1 MSDLGSGDSAED
13 FADAFVHFVRAF
25 GLLDADRT
33 PCGAAM
39 STAEAHAVTT
49 LRAGRMPQRVLG
61 ERLHLTKSTT
71 SRLVDQLRARG
82 WVDRVADP
90 GDGRVQLVGLTDQGE
105 RVAADVS
112 RRRAE
117 RLTELLDRVPKA
129 QRRTVIRTLHLL
141 EEASHDLDHPTGT

>member
-1 MSDLGSGDSAED
+1 MSDLASGNSAED
-13 FADAFVHFVRAF
+13 FAEAFVRFVRSF

-33 PCGAAM
+33 PCGAPM

-49 LRAGRMPQRVLG
+49 LRAGRVPQRELG

-71 SRLVDQLRARG
+71 SRLVDQLTGRG
-82 WVDRVADP
+82 WVDRVSDP
-90 GDGRVQLVGLTDQGE
+90 GDGRVQLVGLTDQGA

-117 RLTELLDRVPKA
+117 RLTELLDRVPRA
-129 QRRTVIRTLHLL
+129 ERHTVIRTLHLL
-141 EEASHDLDHPTGT
+141 EEASRDLDHPTGT